1 MVSLLSVSKA
11 DSEQVNVSTVSI
23 TEMEVKK
30 TMEGATD
37 SVQMDQGKL
46 KRSCWYL
53 SWVLKDWE
61 VFY

>member
-37 SVQMDQGKL
+37 SVQMDQGKF
-46 KRSCWYL
+46 KRSC
-53 SWVLKDWE
+53 
-61 VFY
+61 